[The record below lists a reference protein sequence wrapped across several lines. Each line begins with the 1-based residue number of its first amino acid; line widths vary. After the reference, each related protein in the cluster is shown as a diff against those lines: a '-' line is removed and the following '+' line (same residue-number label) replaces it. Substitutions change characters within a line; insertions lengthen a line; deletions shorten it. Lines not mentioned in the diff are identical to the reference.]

1 MKIFTADTKSAKY
14 PIYIND
20 SFERLTEAF
29 LEAGLFGRKAVIIC
43 DTNTKRFY
51 LDEVMK
57 LLEGSFLSLSYICFE
72 AGEERKN
79 LDTIYDF
86 YTKMTEYKLD
96 RKSVVI
102 ALGGGVVGDMA
113 GFAAATYM
121 RGIAYVQIPTT
132 LLSQV
137 DSSVGGKTGVDFL
150 GNKNLIGAFYQPAF
164 VFMNSSVLKTLPRRE
179 VSAGMAEV
187 IKHGYIIDREYLKML
202 NDKKED
208 IKALKGEAVRDVLYG
223 SCKAKAYVVSQDEKE
238 TGLRAILNYGHT
250 FGHAVETLLGFRL
263 LHGECVAV
271 GIMAALY
278 ISLERGAITEED
290 YKNAE
295 GLLKFFGLPV
305 KIKGIAAEDIHRQ
318 MFMDKKT
325 KNNVITFVLLK
336 RIGEAYTDKDVS
348 TEEVD
353 RAILSILGD
362 SGDN

>member
-1 MKIFTADTKSAKY
+1 MKIFKADTKSAQY

-20 SFERLTEAF
+20 SFDGLVNAF
-29 LEAGLFGRKAVIIC
+29 EEAGLFGRKAVIIC
-43 DTNTKRFY
+43 DTNTKRLY
-51 LDEVMK
+51 SDEITE
-57 LLEGSFLSLSYICFE
+57 LLKDRFLSLSAICFE

-79 LDTIYDF
+79 LDTIYEF
-86 YTKMTEYKLD
+86 YKEMTEKKLD

-121 RGIAYVQIPTT
+121 RGIKYVQIPTT

-137 DSSVGGKTGVDFL
+137 DSSVGGKTGVDFM

-164 VFMNSSVLKTLPRRE
+164 VFMNSSVLKTLPPRE

-187 IKHGYIIDREYLKML
+187 IKHGYIIDREYLNML
-202 NDKKED
+202 NEKKEA
-208 IKALKGEAVRDVLYG
+208 IKALDAEAIRDVLYG
-223 SCKAKAYVVSQDEKE
+223 SCRAKAYVVSQDEKE

-263 LHGECVAV
+263 LHGECVAA
-271 GIMAALY
+271 GIMAALH
-278 ISLERGAITEED
+278 ISLERGVITEKD
-290 YKNAE
+290 FAE
-295 GLLKFFGLPV
+295 AKALLEFFDLPV
-305 KIKGIAAEDIHRQ
+305 SVEGITAEEIHRQ

-336 RIGEAYTDKDVS
+336 KIGEAYTDSNVS
-348 TEEVD
+348 PEEID
-353 RAILSILGD
+353 RAISCILGD
-362 SGDN
+362 GVC

>member
-1 MKIFTADTKSAKY
+1 MKIFKADTKSAQY

-20 SFERLTEAF
+20 SFDGLLKAF
-29 LEAGLFGRKAVIIC
+29 EDSELFGRKAVIIC
-43 DTNTKRFY
+43 DTNTKRLY
-51 LDEVMK
+51 LDEVLA
-57 LLEGSFLSLSYICFE
+57 LLKDCFLSLSSICFE

-86 YTKMTEYKLD
+86 YTKMTENKLD

-121 RGIAYVQIPTT
+121 RGITYVQIPTT

-137 DSSVGGKTGVDFL
+137 DSSVGGKTGVDFM

-164 VFMNSSVLKTLPRRE
+164 VFMNSSVLKTLPPRE

-187 IKHGYIIDREYLKML
+187 IKHGYIIDREYLNML
-202 NDKKED
+202 NEKKED
-208 IKALKGEAVRDVLYG
+208 IKALKADAVRDVLYG
-223 SCKAKAYVVSQDEKE
+223 SCKAKSYVVSKDERE

-271 GIMAALY
+271 GIMAALF
-278 ISLERGAITEED
+278 ISLERGVITEKD
-290 YKNAE
+290 YDGAKA
-295 GLLKFFGLPV
+295 LLEFFDLPV
-305 KIKGIAAEDIHRQ
+305 KVSGISAEEIHKQ
-318 MFMDKKT
+318 MYMDKKT

-336 RIGEAYTDKDVS
+336 KIGEAYTDKDV
-348 TEEVD
+348 TAEEVN

-362 SGDN
+362 SEC